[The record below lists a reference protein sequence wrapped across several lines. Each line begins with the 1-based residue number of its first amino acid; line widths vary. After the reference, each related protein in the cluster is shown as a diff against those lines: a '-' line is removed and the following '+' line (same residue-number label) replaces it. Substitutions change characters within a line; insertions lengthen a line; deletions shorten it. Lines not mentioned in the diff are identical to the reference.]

1 MGYILRANVSKDTKQ
16 KAIWWYFNDWMKAVG
31 NEYKHIGMKFAN
43 NENEGK
49 QALNEEAE
57 KYAKNYDESKDEAYI
72 EDLTDKDNI
81 KVTTVG
87 DRIRIGPFKWKYNGK
102 LTKANVKDQ
111 NGKTI
116 DNVTFVKT
124 KGGQYLTIGM
134 EEIPS
139 NGNKGFYIEIP
150 ANSGVTRITEIRTKV
165 ELDITASTMYF
176 MRSDDGD
183 WQNLIYIEN
192 EPDTDKTEINFPYDI
207 PLTGKLR
214 IKKVNEQNQSIA
226 LPNVGFRIYNVN
238 LKQYVYQDASGNISY
253 NNTGTEF
260 KTNANGEITID
271 GLLLGDY
278 LAYETTNPNYGYE
291 FNSAGVTITVDSQDP
306 STADIITNKQ
316 VYVKLSGYVFLDVQ
330 SAKQSYRNNLY
341 RNDTMDDEDQLLSNV
356 QVRLVDRRT
365 GNTVTNDSGAP
376 FTATTKEINLGDSI
390 IRYYQ
395 FVDVRIDDLSN
406 YYMEFTYD
414 GLTYQNVTPIL
425 TANNGSK
432 SAEDATTRDNFNKS
446 FSTIEGSGNGADT
459 GVALNE
465 SGQKAHDLSYSY
477 NGESYTSTL
486 INNGLPT
493 GQYPITA
500 NTDSAG
506 YSIRGDFEYGD
517 EEIPYINLGLYE
529 REKPDLSLSKDMY
542 NVRLSINGYNHI
554 YEYAMKSD
562 HDTGYSG
569 EGFNVGVKWSSEYV
583 SSSYKRAIYESDIDY
598 TNENDKSKELQVY
611 ITYAIDVTNEA
622 SGIQTR
628 VNSIADYYDKRY
640 ELVAVGRK
648 DVSKEIGLEQ
658 IKPDEGTITENV
670 SYTEQGQYN
679 DKYSKV
685 VINPDMTIDAG
696 KTERIY
702 VQFKLNREA
711 VAGILNDED
720 LENSTVSLLDNI
732 AEINSYSSFQNGS
745 AYAGVDKDSNPGNI
759 TIEGEE
765 VGKHDFDDTD
775 ISPALQLE
783 IADARTL
790 EGKVFL
796 DSTSGELMTGQ
807 VRQGSGAYEDGE
819 TGIPNVEITF
829 TENTGSGK
837 VYTATTDENG
847 DFHID
852 NYIPGDYTLTYTWGD
867 ETYTV
872 QNYKGTIYQPSR
884 DQSNKEWYKE
894 DVDTRWTDAIDNYN
908 QDQEAPKGSRQQI
921 DAEMNT
927 ITNGTTFTRNKM
939 DSTTPTMGVGVE
951 YESTY
956 TASVGDRY
964 EYRIHNVDFGIVER
978 ARQDISLSKR
988 VKTMKVTLANGRVLV
1003 DLEVKEDGSLEGTNS
1018 SVMYI
1023 PGSPSTEPK
1032 QGIVRL
1038 EMDSELMSGAL
1049 LEVGYEFTA
1058 TNNSELDY
1066 VGEKYYKYG
1075 EKDGPV
1081 VTITPTAI
1089 IDYLDRDWGFEA
1101 NKNEGW
1107 EAIDLTD
1114 PRIDLAQPVRES
1126 TEMNNRQ
1133 ILYTE
1138 NLATPI
1144 EPTKSNTTVLNVS
1157 KLLTSSQ
1164 DIELDNETE
1173 IIKVEKTGG
1182 SDLTTTLG
1190 NYEPGAGPQVE
1201 RDDDMAERVII
1212 TPNTG
1217 ANLNFILPISIVI
1230 SAFVIIGVGAIFIKK
1245 KVLNK

>member
-16 KAIWWYFNDWMKAVG
+16 KAIWWYFNDWMDKVG

-49 QALNEEAE
+49 QTLNEEAE
-57 KYAKNYDESKDEAYI
+57 KYAKNYDETKDEAYI

-87 DRIRIGPFKWKYNGK
+87 DRIRIGPFKWKYNGT
-102 LTKANVKDQ
+102 LVRANVRDQ
-111 NGKTI
+111 NGRRI
-116 DNVTFVKT
+116 DNVRFVKS
-124 KGGQYLTIGM
+124 KGGDFETIKM
-134 EEIPS
+134 EDIPS

-150 ANSGVTRITEIRTKV
+150 ADSGVTKITEIRTKV
-165 ELDITASTMYF
+165 ELDVTASTMYF

-192 EPDTDKTEINFPYDI
+192 EPDTDDMEQNFGYDI
-207 PLTGKLR
+207 PLIGKLKIR
-214 IKKVNEQNQSIA
+214 KVNEQNQAIP
-226 LPNVGFRIYNVN
+226 LPNVGFRIYNVS
-238 LKQYVYQDASGNISY
+238 LKQYVYQDSSGNISY
-253 NNTGTEF
+253 NSTGTEF
-260 KTNANGEITID
+260 KTNANGELTID

-306 STADIITNKQ
+306 LAADIITNRQ

-365 GNTVTNDSGAP
+365 GNTVTNDSGTP
-376 FTATTKEINLGDSI
+376 LTATTREINLNDGI
-390 IRYYQ
+390 LRYYQ
-395 FVDVRIDDLSN
+395 FVDVKIDDLSN
-406 YYMEFTYD
+406 YYIEFTYD

-465 SGQKAHDLSYSY
+465 SGQVAHNLSYSY
-477 NGESYTSTL
+477 NGESYISTL

-529 REKPDLSLSKDMY
+529 REQPDLSLEKDMY
-542 NVRLSINGYNHI
+542 NARISVNGYNHI
-554 YEYAMKSD
+554 YEYARKTD
-562 HDTGYSG
+562 HESGYDG
-569 EGFNVGVKWSSEYV
+569 DGFNVGVKWSSEYV
-583 SSSYKRAIYESDIDY
+583 SGKYRRAIYKSDIDY
-598 TNENDKSKELQVY
+598 INENDKSKELQVY
-611 ITYAIDVTNEA
+611 LTYVIDVTNEA
-622 SGIQTR
+622 SGINTR
-628 VNSIADYYDKRY
+628 LNSVADYFDNRY
-640 ELVAVGRK
+640 ELIGVGT
-648 DVSKEIGLEQ
+648 GLDGQ
-658 IKPDEGTITENV
+658 GNITGGVNYNLE
-670 SYTEQGQYN
+670 GQYN

-685 VINPDMTIDAG
+685 VINPNMTIDPG
-696 KTERIY
+696 KTGRIY
-702 VQFKLNREA
+702 VQFKLDREA

-720 LENSTVSLLDNI
+720 VENSSVYLLDNI
-732 AEINSYSSFQNGS
+732 AEINSYSSFQNGK
-745 AYAGVDKDSNPGNI
+745 AYAGVDKDSNPENI

-783 IADARTL
+783 IADARIL

-872 QNYKGTIYQPSR
+872 QNYKGTIYQSSR
-884 DQSNKEWYKE
+884 DQNDKEWYKK

-921 DAEMNT
+921 DDEMLT
-927 ITNGTTFTRNKM
+927 ITNGTAFTRNKM

-951 YESTY
+951 YESAY
-956 TASVGDRY
+956 TASAGDRY
-964 EYRIHNVDFGIVER
+964 EYRIYNVDFGIVER

-1003 DLEVKEDGSLEGTNS
+1003 DLTVNEDGSLEGTNS

-1023 PGSPSTEPK
+1023 PGSPTTEPP

-1038 EMDSELMSGAL
+1038 EMDSELMSGAT
-1049 LEVGYEFTA
+1049 LEVGYEFVA

-1066 VGEKYYKYG
+1066 LSENGNYYKYG
-1075 EKDGPV
+1075 IQEGEL

-1089 IDYLDRDWGFEA
+1089 IDYLDTDWAFEA
-1101 NKNEGW
+1101 NENEGW
-1107 EAIDLTD
+1107 EAIDLND
-1114 PRIDLAQPVRES
+1114 SRIDLAQTVRES
-1126 TEMNNRQ
+1126 TEKNNRQ

-1138 NLATPI
+1138 NLATPLTPI
-1144 EPTKSNTTVLNVS
+1144 EPNNKATTMLNVS

-1173 IIKVEKTGG
+1173 IIKVDKTGG
-1182 SDLTTTLG
+1182 SDLTTT
-1190 NYEPGAGPQVE
+1190 PGDYVPGTGPQVE
-1201 RDDDMAERVII
+1201 RDDDMAERVLI

-1217 ANLNFILPISIVI
+1217 ANMNFILPISIVI
-1230 SAFVIIGVGAIFIKK
+1230 SAFVIIGVGVIFIKK